1 MRDINGNN
9 EQWGKIIQ
17 REGNVAQNL
26 NQNNID
32 EYFREILPRNERVD
46 LKNLRIIYL
55 NVNGLDA

>member
-1 MRDINGNN
+1 MRDINNNN

-32 EYFREILPRNERVD
+32 EYFREIRPRNERVD